1 MLPIIADSFYARWV
15 HRLRHGVYLPEEK
28 DETRQ
33 LPIRHFQFAPTLV
46 VPLRQS
52 LGQPA
57 LATVVEGQEVTPGEV
72 IAAPDGFLS
81 VTIHA
86 PASGV
91 VRRIGLAPTIQGQS
105 QPAIFIDPYPGSTQE
120 ILTAAPCDAS
130 HSTPLQIIEAIQHAG
145 VVGLGGAGYPTHA
158 KLRIPEGK
166 AVDCIV
172 INGAECEPFL
182 TCDHR
187 IMLEHPH
194 DVIQGVQ
201 YLMAASN
208 TTRAIIAIE
217 SNKAD
222 AADVMKG
229 AIAQGGSID
238 VQTPDGLR
246 RAAKGSID
254 VQILDVKYPQ
264 GAEKMLIASVL
275 GRKMRPGTLPIDVG
289 VLCFNVASTAEVGH
303 LLSTGGG
310 LVDRVITVGGPA
322 VQKKGNY
329 RIPIGTPLRFV
340 LNTVGIT
347 EDVSLAFLGGPMMG
361 QAVPS
366 LDIPICKNTTAVIA
380 FGESHVKQVT
390 EPRQMPCIRCGFCV
404 DACPVF
410 LNPSHLGLLAQNQQ
424 YETMAQQYHLHNC
437 FECGCCAYVCPS
449 HIPLVQYFRVAKAAV
464 KKDSLASC
472 VK

>member
-15 HRLRHGVYLPEEK
+15 HRLRHGVYLPGEK
-28 DETRQ
+28 DDTRS
-33 LPIRHFQFAPTLV
+33 LPIRHFPFAPTLV

-52 LGQPA
+52 LGQPGL
-57 LATVVEGQEVTPGEV
+57 LAVVEGQEVTRGEV
-72 IAAPDGFLS
+72 LAVPDGFLS
-81 VTIHA
+81 VAIHS
-86 PASGV
+86 PASGT

-105 QPAIFIDPYPGSTQE
+105 QPAIFVEPYPGSTQE
-120 ILTAAPCDAS
+120 ILTGAPCDAA
-130 HSTPLQIIEAIQHAG
+130 HSSPLQIIEAIQHAG

-166 AVDCIV
+166 VVDCIV

-194 DVIQGVQ
+194 DVIKGVG
-201 YLMAASN
+201 YLMAASKA
-208 TTRAIIAIE
+208 TRAIIAIE

-222 AADVMKG
+222 AADAMK
-229 AIAQGGSID
+229 AAS
-238 VQTPDGLR
+238 VQD
-246 RAAKGSID
+246 GSID

-275 GRKMRPGTLPIDVG
+275 GRKMRPGSLPIDVG
-289 VLCFNVASTAEVGH
+289 ALCFNVASTAEVGH

-340 LNTVGIT
+340 LETVGTT

-366 LDIPICKNTTAVIA
+366 LDVPICKNTTAVIA
-380 FGESHVKQVT
+380 FGDSHVKQVT

-410 LNPSHLGLLAQNQQ
+410 LNPSHLGLLAQHQQ
-424 YETMAQQYHLHNC
+424 YETMAQQYHLLNC
-437 FECGCCAYVCPS
+437 FECGCCTYVCPS

-464 KKDSLASC
+464 KKARSVSC
-472 VK
+472 GK

>member
-1 MLPIIADSFYARWV
+1 MLSIIADSFYARWV

-33 LPIRHFQFAPTLV
+33 LPIRHFPFAPALV
-46 VPLRQS
+46 VPLHQS
-52 LGQPA
+52 LGEPA
-57 LATVVEGQEVTPGEV
+57 LATVVEGQAVTRGEV
-72 IAAPDGFLS
+72 IAVPDGFLS
-81 VTIHA
+81 VAIHA
-86 PASGV
+86 PSSGV

-105 QPAIFIDPYPGSTQE
+105 QPAIFIEPYPGSTQE
-120 ILTAAPCDAS
+120 ILTGVPCDVS
-130 HSTPLQIIEAIQHAG
+130 LSSPLQIIEAIQHSG

-158 KLRIPEGK
+158 KLRIPDGK
-166 AVDCIV
+166 AVDCII

-187 IMLEHPH
+187 IMLEHAH
-194 DVIQGVQ
+194 DVIKGVE
-201 YLMAASN
+201 YLMAASKA
-208 TTRAIIAIE
+208 TRAIIAIE

-222 AADVMKG
+222 AADAMK
-229 AIAQGGSID
+229 
-238 VQTPDGLR
+238 
-246 RAAKGSID
+246 AALVHNGSID

-275 GRKMRPGTLPIDVG
+275 GRKMEPGSLPIDVG

-303 LLSTGGG
+303 LLSSGGG

-340 LNTVGIT
+340 LTTVGLT
-347 EDVSLAFLGGPMMG
+347 EDVSLVFLGGPMMG

-380 FGESHVKQVT
+380 FGDSHVKQVA

-424 YETMAQQYHLHNC
+424 YETMAQQYHLLTC
-437 FECGCCAYVCPS
+437 FECGCCTYVCPS

-464 KKDSLASC
+464 KKARLTVEKS
-472 VK
+472 V